1 MSSVNLFSG
10 NAFSTADSKGRFVL
24 PLDMRRMVK
33 AASGGENRLCI
44 DLLEKQGCAK
54 AFGTSHKAEM
64 DEEIVKDAEAARA
77 RGDDYDADAAREIAF
92 SSLEEL
98 NFDDGGR
105 FFPPADIKE
114 YCGIDDAIM
123 FLGVGRFIQ
132 IWKPEAYLDY
142 PAARE
147 VIKAR
152 IRKFLSDREAGGK

>member
-1 MSSVNLFSG
+1 MSGSNLFSG
-10 NAFSTADSKGRFVL
+10 NAFSVADSKGRFAL
-24 PLDMRRMVK
+24 PLDMRKMVK
-33 AASGGENRLCI
+33 AASGNENRLCI
-44 DLLEKQGCAK
+44 DLLEQHRCAK
-54 AFGTSHKAEM
+54 GFGTSHKAEM
-64 DEEIVKDAEAARA
+64 EDEIVKNAEAARN
-77 RGDDYDADAAREIAF
+77 RGDAYDADTARELAF

-105 FFPPADIKE
+105 FFPPADIKD

-132 IWKPEAYLDY
+132 MWKPEAYLDY

-152 IRKFLSDREAGGK
+152 VRKFLAEREAVGK

>member
-1 MSSVNLFSG
+1 MSGVNLFSG
-10 NAFSTADSKGRFVL
+10 NAFSVADSKGRFVL
-24 PLDMRRMVK
+24 PLDMRKMVK
-33 AASGGENRLCI
+33 AASGGDNRLCI
-44 DLLEKQGCAK
+44 DLLEKHRCAK
-54 AFGTSHKAEM
+54 GFGTSHKAEM
-64 DEEIVKDAEAARA
+64 EDEIVKNAEAARN
-77 RGDDYDADAAREIAF
+77 RGDAYDADTARELAF

-114 YCGIDDAIM
+114 FCGIDDAIM

-132 IWKPEAYLDY
+132 MWKPEAYLEY

-152 IRKFLSDREAGGK
+152 VVKFLAEREAVGK